1 MVMMITVAVLRMRMM
16 LQSAPYHVHLYTGES
31 SDSGGEREGWLVERK
46 GLCVC
51 VCVCVI
57 MRACCVGVRVR

>member
-31 SDSGGEREGWLVERK
+31 SDSGGREGWLVERK
-46 GLCVC
+46 GLC